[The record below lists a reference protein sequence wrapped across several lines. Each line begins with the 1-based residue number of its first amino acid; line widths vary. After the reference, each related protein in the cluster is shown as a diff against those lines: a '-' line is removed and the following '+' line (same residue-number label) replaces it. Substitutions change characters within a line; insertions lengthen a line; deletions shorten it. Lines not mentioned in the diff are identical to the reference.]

1 MREKHEAEITAH
13 HIAYFLDMDKS
24 SAVLAFMHVA
34 LFGLW
39 IGSSQVRD
47 AARDPTAPR
56 ARRARSIVRAS
67 YTSERARALAGA
79 HPDPGEPHRDHD
91 DHHL

>member
-1 MREKHEAEITAH
+1 MPRKHEAEITAH

-47 AARDPTAPR
+47 AARASRAIDRPR
-56 ARRARSIVRAS
+56 VVHI
-67 YTSERARALAGA
+67 
-79 HPDPGEPHRDHD
+79 
-91 DHHL
+91 